1 MPLSSPKRKVSDVEN
16 KLRVLLCLK
25 AIGMATQEQ
34 LWPFVA
40 RLELMEYIP
49 FCLLL
54 DELKLNG
61 SVAQG
66 VGAVSGMLYLTAEGE
81 RTLELFGRKLVE
93 TDRRRILLEAPAY
106 AARLNERRHLQAAYE
121 RPEGERFRALCAVKE
136 EDVPTLLVRAASPN
150 SALTKQLV
158 KDFAALAPRL
168 MALLYALPPAK
179 DASALPLVSPAQALE
194 EAAPAQPRL
203 CCYGGANYG
212 AAVQAEQE
220 GHAYTLL
227 LLWPDAASA
236 QSWAISADRL
246 GPMLAEKLTGLIQNG
261 EAEP

>member
-54 DELKLNG
+54 DELELNG

-121 RPEGERFRALCAVKE
+121 RPEGERFRALCAVRE
-136 EDVPTLLVRAASPN
+136 EDVPTLLVRAASPS

-158 KDFAALAPRL
+158 RDFAALAPRL

-179 DASALPLVSPAQALE
+179 EASALPLVSPAQALE
-194 EAAPAQPRL
+194 EAVPGQPRL

-212 AAVQAEQE
+212 AAVQAEQA

-246 GPMLAEKLTGLIQNG
+246 GPMLAEKLTGLIESG
-261 EAEP
+261 ETKP

>member
-1 MPLSSPKRKVSDVEN
+1 MPLSSPRRKVSDVEN

-25 AIGMATQEQ
+25 AVGMATQEQ

-66 VGAVSGMLYLTAEGE
+66 VGAVSGLLYLTAEGE

-93 TDRRRILLEAPAY
+93 TDRRCILQEAPAY

-121 RPEGERFRALCAVKE
+121 RPEGKNFRALCAVKE
-136 EDVPTLLVRAASPN
+136 EDVPTLLVRAASPG

-158 KDFAALAPRL
+158 RDFAALAPRL
-168 MALLYALPPAK
+168 MALLYALPPAE
-179 DASALPLVSPAQALE
+179 DPCELPLAEPAQALE
-194 EAAPAQPRL
+194 EAAPGHPRL

-212 AAVQAEQE
+212 AAVQVVQD

-246 GPMLAEKLTGLIQNG
+246 GPALAQKLTVLIESG
-261 EAEP
+261 AAES

>member
-54 DELKLNG
+54 DELELNG

-121 RPEGERFRALCAVKE
+121 RPDGERFRALCAVRE
-136 EDVPTLLVRAASPN
+136 EDVPTLLVRAASPS

-158 KDFAALAPRL
+158 RDFAALAPRL

-179 DASALPLVSPAQALE
+179 EASALPLVSPAQALE
-194 EAAPAQPRL
+194 EAAPGQPRL

-212 AAVQAEQE
+212 AAVQAVQA

-236 QSWAISADRL
+236 QSWAISADGL
-246 GPMLAEKLTGLIQNG
+246 GPMLAEKLTGLIESG
-261 EAEP
+261 ETEP